1 MKKIKPLLPKKT
13 NMSTSS
19 QLNDIFKKPTKE
31 IKDYIP
37 ISMNQLN
44 FRTNI
49 QIKFPEESKEE
60 YLQSF
65 NPNIPF
71 PEWPSEEEISNYN
84 FGLNS
89 NELFTDPNN
98 NILIFPYSLRNET
111 FNNFIWLRPKD
122 IIKKQNLILNINKRL
137 PFKNPTVVKNK
148 IEKSDLNR
156 NIMQRNSIDIAFAEG
171 ETSNL
176 ASNYINSKLT
186 PIEKDIK
193 EDNLEFNDEIYIIN
207 NNKIPSSIDMK
218 RYYCKYSK
226 WLGSIFQLIIDNN
239 LNNKDFIKRI
249 YPQDKNGFP
258 IYNPSG
264 KYWIKLYQM
273 GKFRKIEI
281 DDLILCNRNDYE
293 IYFPQCEK
301 INEIWPFLLTKA
313 LIKLFS
319 YKYRIDLYDNE
330 EIGDFSHLYA
340 LTSYTSVELKNIYID
355 NIEEKKE
362 VFFEIFDDI
371 NYKEK
376 NKIFVAYKI
385 SNDND
390 KKNELEKFS
399 IIEEKKENNIPTIK
413 KVYTHNIKNLT
424 KSPIRKAMTIKKK
437 NNNITFNFNNEKTK
451 IKKISNISPFYINE
465 NENNNLVNPTLYYT
479 GSNSLL
485 PSQKIKVIKF
495 NLKNE
500 NGIYYD
506 IIYSIL
512 DFFQTGNFNMERL
525 LPIPFS
531 DLRLDIT
538 TKYKQLSRDERN
550 EYYIQL
556 NILKK
561 KQQIEKK
568 SRIKKFKEEG
578 KNTFFFKLINNS
590 IDKNDLKLSEIK
602 TKFNSKQIE
611 MAKYCILNN
620 EKYPPIE
627 YFEDTFIEKI
637 WKDEDNGE
645 VNFWTEKFY
654 KKLIKEGKNK
664 EDKKKENKIYP
675 IERIKG
681 SWIPYEE
688 FKENFSNFSVL
699 LDINKYKNTIKIDNL
714 FFDDNNNNNSNNI
727 SNNNNLNNEKEYSS
741 VIYLKEENDINE
753 KLYNG
758 FFLIF
763 EPNCEKYKKSISSSL
778 PLPKI
783 TNSKVNKF
791 DDIILSLTLQIY
803 SINKE
808 TKKISKI
815 ENDTYILKKLFSSY
829 YINTLQKNCNYII
842 IIKGGI
848 VPFGYTLQFFS
859 NDYSFEKYSYPQFLI
874 EFKNYSYKNFNI
886 LNPILLKDNFYVFTR
901 LKITYPEILN
911 KEVFFYSTFLN
922 YENNNLRYFL
932 DIFLINTLNKNKRL
946 HEKQL
951 FSINFNECQEYIVE
965 ISMTPPYNIPQNKF
979 EFQLLYDDNKVKI
992 EQLEIIHPFYIRE
1005 LYIPNK
1011 RRLLFNEILFC
1022 SEYERIT
1029 FVIEIEFEK
1038 KKNEIPN
1045 SEDSNLSND
1054 YYNIDKSIINS
1065 NNIEENNE
1073 YENKSIIHNYNNYTE
1088 DIETLQKSKIK
1099 LIFEY
1104 WRGKNLLFKKEFYN
1118 KIIIRNLLF
1127 NGKLYPKEEGD
1138 LNQII
1143 PTLNRLKCYIDT
1155 SECPKSIL
1163 ENSENKNN
1171 LYWKLT
1177 VFSSENIQLVK
1188 NTIKEDFEKA
1198 IKESWEILEP
1208 GRAIKAKKSR
1218 KKFFLQKFRANSHE
1232 NIGKNEI
1239 NLNFNI
1245 SNNNDLSINNS
1256 LSNLKKNNKNISN
1269 KNNSKNKN
1277 NENNKNNK
1285 SKSNKSII
1293 SIKEDS
1299 NRNQSSNRNK
1309 KSNSNRK
1316 IKNNNSKR
1324 GNKKSNTKIINK
1336 TNNNSNNLIDNEIP
1350 KIPIIKP
1357 KLITRKL
1364 PKINSYTSIFMKEFY
1379 NSTKNKR
1386 LIILSKDKTK
1396 TFTNDTQILK
1406 TCYSQ
1411 NSLNSTYKG
1420 PEEKKK
1426 EINNLI
1432 ESYDNYNYMR
1442 KESIKKKE
1450 EIAKNYNIN
1459 LQTNA
1464 IKFYNH
1470 RQKLKNEILEG
1481 DKKILDDFV
1490 VKNNKIN
1497 QKYQNIKHILN
1508 KFTKNSSNIES
1519 KDFFDFYSIL
1529 KESIDIKNIKKEYNV
1544 LIKKTILYMSKFENK
1559 LLKESIEKEDK
1570 EILNE
1575 IISHDKNDNI
1585 LDIDLTLIERAKEII
1600 SQTKKS
1606 SKQNENE

>member
-19 QLNDIFKKPTKE
+19 QLYDIFKKPTKE

-37 ISMNQLN
+37 ISMNHLN

-71 PEWPSEEEISNYN
+71 PEWPSEEEISNFN
-84 FGLNS
+84 FGINS
-89 NELFTDPNN
+89 NELFTDPNDN
-98 NILIFPYSLRNET
+98 LIIFPYSLRNET

-137 PFKNPTVVKNK
+137 PFKNPTVIKNK
-148 IEKSDLNR
+148 IEISDLDR
-156 NIMQRNSIDIAFAEG
+156 KILQRNSIDIAFAEG

-186 PIEKDIK
+186 TIEKNIK
-193 EDNLEFNDEIYIIN
+193 EENLEFNDEIYIIQ
-207 NNKIPSSIDMK
+207 NNKIPSSINMK

-264 KYWIKLYQM
+264 RYWIKLFQM

-293 IYFPQCEK
+293 IYFPQCEN

-340 LTSYTSVELKNIYID
+340 LTSYTSVEFKNIYID
-355 NIEEKKE
+355 NIEEKKK
-362 VFFEIFDDI
+362 VLFEIFDDV
-371 NYKEK
+371 NYKGK
-376 NKIFVAYKI
+376 NKILVAYKI

-390 KKNELEKFS
+390 KKSEIEKIS
-399 IIEEKKENNIPTIK
+399 IIEEKNEEQIPKIK
-413 KVYTHNIKNLT
+413 KVYTHNLNKLT

-437 NNNITFNFNNEKTK
+437 NNNITFNINNNKTK
-451 IKKISNISPFYINE
+451 VKKISSISPFYLNE
-465 NENNNLVNPTLYYT
+465 NENNNLVNPNLYYT
-479 GSNSLL
+479 NSLL
-485 PSQKIKVIKF
+485 PSQKIKVTKY

-506 IIYSIL
+506 VIYSIL

-538 TKYKQLSRDERN
+538 TKFKQLSRDERN
-550 EYYIQL
+550 EYFIQL
-556 NILKK
+556 NTLKK

-590 IDKNDLKLSEIK
+590 IDINNLKVSDIK
-602 TKFNSKQIE
+602 TKFNSNQIE
-611 MAKYCILNN
+611 MAKYCIYNN

-627 YFEDTFIEKI
+627 FFKGKFIEKV
-637 WKDEDNGE
+637 WKDDDNGE
-645 VNFWTEKFY
+645 VNFWTEQFY

-664 EDKKKENKIYP
+664 DDKKKENKIYP
-675 IERIKG
+675 LERIKG

-778 PLPKI
+778 PIPKI
-783 TNSKVNKF
+783 PNSKENKF

-859 NDYSFEKYSYPQFLI
+859 NDYSFEKYSYTKFLI
-874 EFKNYSYKNFNI
+874 EFKNYSYKIFN
-886 LNPILLKDNFYVFTR
+886 LQNPILSKDNFYVFTR

-911 KEVFFYSTFLN
+911 KEIFFYSTFLN
-922 YENNNLRYFL
+922 YENNSLRYFL
-932 DIFLINTLNKNKRL
+932 EIFLINTLNKNKRL

-979 EFQLLYDDNKVKI
+979 EFKLLYDDNKVKI

-1011 RRLLFNEILFC
+1011 RRLLFNEIVFC
-1022 SEYERIT
+1022 TEYERIT

-1038 KKNEIPN
+1038 KKNEN
-1045 SEDSNLSND
+1045 SNYEDSNLIND
-1054 YYNIDKSIINS
+1054 YYYTDKSIINS

-1073 YENKSIIHNYNNYTE
+1073 YENKSLIHNYNYYSEEIDNFKKT
-1088 DIETLQKSKIK
+1088 KIK

-1104 WRGKNLLFKKEFYN
+1104 WKGNKIIYRKEFYD
-1118 KIIIRNLLF
+1118 KTTIKNLLF

-1143 PTLNRLKCYIDT
+1143 PTLNRIKCYIDM

-1163 ENSENKNN
+1163 DNSEYKNN

-1177 VFSSENIQLVK
+1177 IFSSENIQIVK
-1188 NTIKEDFEKA
+1188 NTIKEDSEKA

-1218 KKFFLQKFRANSHE
+1218 KKFFLQKIRANSHG
-1232 NIGKNEI
+1232 NIGNGFDI
-1239 NLNFNI
+1239 NFDFD
-1245 SNNNDLSINNS
+1245 NNNNLSNNNS
-1256 LSNLKKNNKNISN
+1256 LSNLKNNIINISKNNSNNKNIEK
-1269 KNNSKNKN
+1269 KN
-1277 NENNKNNK
+1277 
-1285 SKSNKSII
+1285 KSNKTII
-1293 SIKEDS
+1293 SFKKDDDS
-1299 NRNQSSNRNK
+1299 NRNQITNRNK
-1309 KSNSNRK
+1309 NSNSNRK
-1316 IKNNNSKR
+1316 INNNSIR
-1324 GNKKSNTKIINK
+1324 GSKKAKTKIIKK
-1336 TNNNSNNLIDNEIP
+1336 TINNSNNLIDNDIP
-1350 KIPIIKP
+1350 KIPFVKP
-1357 KLITRKL
+1357 KLIKKNL
-1364 PKINSYTSIFMKEFY
+1364 PKINSYTSIFMKDFY
-1379 NSTKNKR
+1379 NSTKKKR

-1396 TFTNDTQILK
+1396 SFTNDTKILQ
-1406 TCYSQ
+1406 TFYSQ

-1426 EINNLI
+1426 DINNLI
-1432 ESYDNYNYMR
+1432 ETYDTYNNMR
-1442 KESIKKKE
+1442 KESIKQNE
-1450 EIAKNYNIN
+1450 EISKNYNIN

-1464 IKFYNH
+1464 INFYNH
-1470 RQKLKNEILEG
+1470 RQQLKKEILEG

-1490 VKNNKIN
+1490 VKNNQIN
-1497 QKYQNIKHILN
+1497 QKYQNIKKILN
-1508 KFTKNSSNIES
+1508 DLTKHSNNFELN
-1519 KDFFDFYSIL
+1519 DFFDFYSIL
-1529 KESIDIKNIKKEYNV
+1529 KESIDIRNIKKEYND
-1544 LIKKTILYMSKFENK
+1544 LIKKTILIMSKFENK
-1559 LLKESIEKEDK
+1559 LLKKSIEKEDK

-1575 IISHDKNDNI
+1575 IILHDKNDNI
-1585 LDIDLTLIERAKEII
+1585 LDIDLTLIEKAKEII